1 MKMGNINSGKRLY
14 NINEDFFK
22 LWNSKMAYILGFTC
36 ADGNI
41 YNKTLSWDLSNKDIS
56 NLKLLKSFNMAL
68 NSNYPIINRPF
79 SYRLKISNP
88 IILRDIKKLGIV
100 PNKTKILLFPHV
112 PEKYLNHFIRGF
124 LDGDGWIITRIRYDK
139 YNEICVGFSNG
150 SRNFMQGLIQVFRYK
165 LGLADFN
172 LRCREKKTKHN
183 HISKTYQLEFY
194 ASNAKNI
201 LSFLYTNLSKE
212 DIFLK
217 RKYDKYLESI
227 TLFNQTAKI
236 KDFGRRWINIENI
249 HGEKIDILLKK
260 NLTKN
265 ILPKDIAVNLK
276 VSLSTIYRWLDKSK
290 VRTLEKRG
298 SEEWCRRII
307 NSKRSN

>member
-124 LDGDGWIITRIRYDK
+124 LDGDGWIITSIMK
-139 YNEICVGFSNG
+139 FA
-150 SRNFMQGLIQVFRYK
+150 LVF
-165 LGLADFN
+165 LMAAAIL
-172 LRCREKKTKHN
+172 CR
-183 HISKTYQLEFY
+183 
-194 ASNAKNI
+194 
-201 LSFLYTNLSKE
+201 
-212 DIFLK
+212 D
-217 RKYDKYLESI
+217 
-227 TLFNQTAKI
+227 
-236 KDFGRRWINIENI
+236 
-249 HGEKIDILLKK
+249 
-260 NLTKN
+260 
-265 ILPKDIAVNLK
+265 
-276 VSLSTIYRWLDKSK
+276 
-290 VRTLEKRG
+290 
-298 SEEWCRRII
+298 
-307 NSKRSN
+307 

>member
-1 MKMGNINSGKRLY
+1 
-14 NINEDFFK
+14 
-22 LWNSKMAYILGFTC
+22 
-36 ADGNI
+36 
-41 YNKTLSWDLSNKDIS
+41 
-56 NLKLLKSFNMAL
+56 
-68 NSNYPIINRPF
+68 
-79 SYRLKISNP
+79 
-88 IILRDIKKLGIV
+88 
-100 PNKTKILLFPHV
+100 
-112 PEKYLNHFIRGF
+112 
-124 LDGDGWIITRIRYDK
+124 
-139 YNEICVGFSNG
+139 
-150 SRNFMQGLIQVFRYK
+150 MQGLIQVFRYK